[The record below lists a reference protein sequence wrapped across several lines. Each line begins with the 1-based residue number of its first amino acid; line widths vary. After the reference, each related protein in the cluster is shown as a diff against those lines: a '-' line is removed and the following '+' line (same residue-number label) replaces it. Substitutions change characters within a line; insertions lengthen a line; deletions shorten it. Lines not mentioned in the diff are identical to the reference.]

1 MSGSTQKPL
10 VTVIISSY
18 NHAAYVAD
26 SIRSVQC
33 QSYPNIELL
42 VVDDGSTDDS
52 VAVIQT
58 LREQRSFDFRVQQN
72 KGLARTLND
81 CIARATGD
89 LIAPFGSDDIMCPDR
104 IEKQVA
110 YLDGKPEVG
119 VCAGNI
125 EQIDGSGKVLVDRNR
140 ERPFRRLDFQALF
153 LGTMDGAPA
162 PTLMLRR
169 SVLVAVGGYDP
180 SIQLEDLPVLL
191 KIAQAGYFIDVLPDV
206 LAQYRVHLTNSYK
219 NHRMMVE
226 NVLKTYSQFHD
237 HPAYFQVRA
246 RFINSMILKCAR
258 HDKILAHELLRQ
270 LPLTCWNTKTLRAL
284 WRLLIG

>member
-1 MSGSTQKPL
+1 MTGSPNKPL
-10 VTVIISSY
+10 VSVIISSY

-52 VAVIQT
+52 VAVIQA
-58 LREQRSFDFRVQQN
+58 LREQQPFDFRVQQN
-72 KGLARTLND
+72 KGLAPTLND
-81 CIARATGD
+81 CIARAKGD

-104 IEKQVA
+104 IEKQVV

-125 EQIDGSGKVLVDRNR
+125 EQIDGSGKVLAERNR

-153 LGTMDGAPA
+153 LGTTDGAPA
-162 PTLMLRR
+162 PTLLLRR
-169 SVLVAVGGYDP
+169 PALAAVGGYDP
-180 SIQLEDLPVLL
+180 EIRLEDLPVLL

-206 LAQYRVHLTNSYK
+206 LAKYRVHQTNSYK
-219 NHRMMVE
+219 NHRFMVE
-226 NVLKTYSQFHD
+226 NVLKTYAQFHD

-246 RFINSMILKCAR
+246 RFINSMVLKCAR
-258 HDKILAHELLRQ
+258 RDKALAYELLRE

-284 WRLLIG
+284 WRLLIR